1 MSIRGSFNLELAR
14 SALVRLGAELGKGD
28 SIEILIIGGAAGH
41 LIGVLPPSMTT
52 SDIDAIHFRPPGT
65 VDEVLNAADQ
75 TAASLS
81 LPKGWLN
88 HDDAALYDHALP
100 PGWETRRVKVGDFG
114 RLHVYALGR
123 QDLIAMKF
131 YAHREVDLEH
141 LNAMHVTAQELAFT
155 ETYLNRLPENVPDV
169 QGKIEMALHL
179 LGAWRRKP

>member
-1 MSIRGSFNLELAR
+1 MSIRGGFNLELAR
-14 SALVRLGAELGKGD
+14 SALDRLGAELGDGNP
-28 SIEILIIGGAAGH
+28 IEILIIGGAAGH

-75 TAASLS
+75 TAARLA

-88 HDDAALYDHALP
+88 HDDAGLYAHALP
-100 PGWETRRVKVGDFG
+100 PGWEIRRIKVGDFG
-114 RLHVYALGR
+114 RLHVYALSR

-141 LNAMHVTAQELAFT
+141 LDAMHVTAQEMAFT
-155 ETYLNRLPENVPDV
+155 EIYLNQLLQDVPDI
-169 QGKIEMALHL
+169 QGKIEMALHV
-179 LGAWRRKP
+179 LGGWRPKT